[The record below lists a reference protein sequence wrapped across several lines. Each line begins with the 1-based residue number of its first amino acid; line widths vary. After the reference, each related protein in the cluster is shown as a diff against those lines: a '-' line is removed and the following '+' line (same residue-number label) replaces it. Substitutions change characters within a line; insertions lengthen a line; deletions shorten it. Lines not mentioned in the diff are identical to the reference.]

1 MHRHG
6 IGRRSVLAAGA
17 AAAFLRARPA
27 PAADQPALRLLT
39 NWYAQAEHGGFYQAR
54 AAGLYAQ
61 AGVPV
66 SIKMGGPQVNNMQL
80 LLGGQADIMIGSM
93 ELALLAA
100 AKNLPVVAIGTSF
113 QKSVTGFMVH
123 KDITAIEQLRGHP
136 ILINTEGRSTFWPW
150 LCARYGFSDGQAGVY
165 TYNIQPFVMNP
176 RLAIQTF
183 VTSEPFAA
191 TQKDIPFNYLLLS
204 DLGYHTYGNVLL
216 ATKDIVARRGDDV
229 TAFLRASAQ
238 GWKDYLYADPAAG
251 DREIVLDNP
260 AMSAAQLDYSRA
272 ALRRI
277 EALGEKGG
285 VIGTMNDARWAE
297 LHDFVI
303 RDNHALDTPTWR
315 AAYTTEFVSKLD
327 MTV

>member
-1 MHRHG
+1 M
-6 IGRRSVLAAGA
+6 LATGA
-17 AAAFLRARPA
+17 AALFMRTRPA
-27 PAADQPALRLLT
+27 AAEQPALQLLT

-123 KDITAIEQLRGHP
+123 KDITAIEQLKGHP

-150 LCARYGFSDGQAGVY
+150 LCARYGFSDAQAGVY

-191 TQKDIPFNYLLLS
+191 TQKGIPFNYLLLS
-204 DLGYHTYGNVLL
+204 DIGYHTYGNVLL
-216 ATKDIVARRGDDV
+216 ARKDVIARRSDDV
-229 TAFLRASAQ
+229 TRFLRASAV
-238 GWKDYLYADPAAG
+238 GWKDYLYGDPAAG

-260 AMSAAQLDYSRA
+260 AMSVAQLAYSRD

-277 EALGEKGG
+277 GALGEKGG
-285 VIGTMNDARWAE
+285 VIGTMDDARWTE
-297 LHDFVI
+297 LHDFVV
-303 RDNHALDTPTWR
+303 RDNHALDTPAWR

-327 MTV
+327 TTVS